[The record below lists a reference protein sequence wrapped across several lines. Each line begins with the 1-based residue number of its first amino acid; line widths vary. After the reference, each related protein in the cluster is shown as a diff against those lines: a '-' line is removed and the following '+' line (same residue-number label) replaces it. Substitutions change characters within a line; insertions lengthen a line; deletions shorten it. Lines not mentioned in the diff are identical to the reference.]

1 MNVFSSFVDPKFL
14 VYLELSHKIFQKEG
28 VYACIYLSIYI
39 YVCLYFFMFSFHVF
53 MPNNV
58 VTDS

>member
-1 MNVFSSFVDPKFL
+1 MSMFSSFVDPKFL
-14 VYLELSHKIFQKEG
+14 VCLELSHKIFQKED
-28 VYACIYLSIYI
+28 VYVDVYLSIYI
-39 YVCLYFFMFSFHVF
+39 YVCIYFFMFSVHVF

>member
-39 YVCLYFFMFSFHVF
+39 SMYVYISLCFHFMFSCLI
-53 MPNNV
+53 M
-58 VTDS
+58 